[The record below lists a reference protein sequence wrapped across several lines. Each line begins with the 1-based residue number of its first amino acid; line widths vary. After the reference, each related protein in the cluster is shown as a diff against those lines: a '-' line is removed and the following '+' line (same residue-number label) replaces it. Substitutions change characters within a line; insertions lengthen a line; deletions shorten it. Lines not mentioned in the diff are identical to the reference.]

1 MQPVATMAAVWAADV
16 AIDPEAKQAFTDF
29 VSLKYAATVDDILQY
44 KFGDRMLVFSDES
57 IEADAWKMPIK
68 AYLFSKWR
76 YIAQAME
83 YLATEYNPIENYEG
97 HEIEST
103 TTFGGARGGQVYE
116 ALGAREDKYNYA
128 EHTDTETPAITK
140 VSSVS
145 DKTTTTNQV
154 SPFDSN
160 DYAQREKT
168 TVEGNQSG
176 GGIKTE
182 TTTTFGNGSQGS
194 NQSTVKY
201 GDHEDKHNIGA
212 QTNITTTTQDQ
223 FRDEVRRQFDRHGNL
238 GLTTSSQMLSMDSE
252 FWRAFR
258 WLDDLAQ
265 DVSNILA
272 VSVWAM

>member
-1 MQPVATMAAVWAADV
+1 MAAIWAADV
-16 AIDPEAKQAFTDF
+16 AIDPEAKDAFTDF

-44 KFGDRMLVFSDES
+44 KFGDRMLVYSDES

-83 YLATEYNPIENYEG
+83 YLASEYNPIENYEG
-97 HEIEST
+97 HETEAT

-116 ALGAREDKYNYA
+116 ALGGREDKFNYA

-140 VSSVS
+140 VTSVS
-145 DKTTTTNQV
+145 DKTTTTNKV
-154 SPFDSN
+154 SPFDGGGFK
-160 DYAQREKT
+160 DREET
-168 TVEGNQSG
+168 TVSGAQTG
-176 GGIKTE
+176 GGLKTE

-201 GDHEDKHNIGA
+201 GDHEDTHNIGA
-212 QTNITTTTQDQ
+212 QTNITTTTQDNYK
-223 FRDEVRRQFDRHGNL
+223 DEVRRQFDRHGNL
-238 GLTTSSQMLSMDSE
+238 GVMTAAQMLSGDSD

-265 DVSNILA
+265 DISNILA